1 MVTVDLLVVEELVE
15 VDLLEELGVVVVEVE
30 EVVVVGV
37 VVEEVGLEGVVQ
49 LEVEEDQDLLVEVEE
64 LVVDVPLGLDRVVME
79 EEALLG
85 HQEALVEEVEIPEL
99 VAEDQVVLQEAVD
112 FLDQIVLVQGATD

>member
-1 MVTVDLLVVEELVE
+1 M
-15 VDLLEELGVVVVEVE
+15 GVVVVVDLREAVVLE
-30 EVVVVGV
+30 E
-37 VVEEVGLEGVVQ
+37 VVQ

-64 LVVDVPLGLDRVVME
+64 LVVDVPLGLHQEIME
-79 EEALLG
+79 EEDLLG

>member
-37 VVEEVGLEGVVQ
+37 MVEEVGLEEVVQ
-49 LEVEEDQDLLVEVEE
+49 LEVEEDQDLLVELEVEE

-99 VAEDQVVLQEAVD
+99 VAEDQVVLQ
-112 FLDQIVLVQGATD
+112 

>member
-1 MVTVDLLVVEELVE
+1 M
-15 VDLLEELGVVVVEVE
+15 GVVVDPLEA
-30 EVVVVGV
+30 
-37 VVEEVGLEGVVQ
+37 VGLEEVVQ
-49 LEVEEDQDLLVEVEE
+49 LEVEEDQDLLVELEVEE

-99 VAEDQVVLQEAVD
+99 VAEDQVVLQ
-112 FLDQIVLVQGATD
+112 

>member
-15 VDLLEELGVVVVEVE
+15 VDQLEKLEVVVVEVE
-30 EVVVVGV
+30 EVVVVGM

-49 LEVEEDQDLLVEVEE
+49 LEVEEDQDLLEEVEE
-64 LVVDVPLGLDRVVME
+64 LVVDVPLGLHRVIME

-85 HQEALVEEVEIPEL
+85 YQEALVEEVEIPEL
-99 VAEDQVVLQEAVD
+99 VAEDRVVLQEVVD